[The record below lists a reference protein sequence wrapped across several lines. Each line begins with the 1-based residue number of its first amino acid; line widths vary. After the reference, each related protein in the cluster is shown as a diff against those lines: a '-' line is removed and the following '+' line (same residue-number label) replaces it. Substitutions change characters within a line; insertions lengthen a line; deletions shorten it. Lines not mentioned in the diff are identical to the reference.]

1 VARAELKAGCG
12 QSTNEDRF
20 VKEKLEL
27 LVAEM
32 IEKRIYLNE
41 AVDEFEKRFIQTAL
55 SKTKG
60 NQTKAAEVLGLHRN
74 TLSRKITQYKLNGR
88 R

>member
-1 VARAELKAGCG
+1 M
-12 QSTNEDRF
+12 
-20 VKEKLEL
+20 KEKLESL
-27 LVAEM
+27 IAEM
-32 IEKRIYLNE
+32 IEKRIYLEE
-41 AVDEFEKRFIQTAL
+41 AMNEFEKRFIQTAL

-60 NQTKAAEVLGLHRN
+60 NQTKAAEVLGVHRN

>member
-1 VARAELKAGCG
+1 
-12 QSTNEDRF
+12 
-20 VKEKLEL
+20 VKEKLES

-32 IEKRIYLNE
+32 IERRIYLDE
-41 AVDEFEKRFIQTAL
+41 AVQEFEKRFIQTAL

-60 NQTKAAEVLGLHRN
+60 NQTRAAQVLGLHRN

-88 R
+88 H

>member
-1 VARAELKAGCG
+1 
-12 QSTNEDRF
+12 
-20 VKEKLEL
+20 VKEKLEA

-32 IEKRIYLNE
+32 IEKRIYLEE
-41 AVDEFEKRFIQTAL
+41 AVGEFEKRFIQTAL
-55 SKTKG
+55 AKTKG
-60 NQTKAAEVLGLHRN
+60 NQTKAAEMLGLHRN